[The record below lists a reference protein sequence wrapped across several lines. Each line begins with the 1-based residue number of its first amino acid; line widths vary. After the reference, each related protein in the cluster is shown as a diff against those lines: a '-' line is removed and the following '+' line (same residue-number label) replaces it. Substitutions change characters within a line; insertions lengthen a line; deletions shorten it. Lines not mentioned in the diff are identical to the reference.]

1 MTLHSAVR
9 DAIRDYGLANSSFRP
24 TLAQLLA
31 ALRHDPKRFPKKS
44 GSLQTARAAKLRFRG
59 TAWRAVFTLDEERR
73 IVKVWS
79 LGPHDRA
86 YAEAERRL
94 N

>member
-1 MTLHSAVR
+1 VTLHSVVR
-9 DAIRDYGLANSSFRP
+9 DTIRRHGLANAGFRP

-31 ALRHDPKRFPKKS
+31 ALQRDPKAFPKKS
-44 GSLQTARAAKLRFRG
+44 GPLHAARAAKLRFRG
-59 TAWRAVFTLDEERR
+59 AAWRAVFTVDEVRR

-86 YAEAERRL
+86 YAQAERRL